1 MLNET
6 LNLILINTT
15 TWNKKVWIW
24 VFVPSVP
31 SREPATHG
39 RTGSQDVTP
48 GGYGTG
54 AQDIIHG
61 SQVVAVGTALATS
74 SLPIGAQQGPV
85 MVCCLSTVTVS
96 WDITGWLNL
105 TVEPPC
111 NG

>member
-1 MLNET
+1 M
-6 LNLILINTT
+6 
-15 TWNKKVWIW
+15 
-24 VFVPSVP
+24 P

-85 MVCCLSTVTVS
+85 MVCFLSEYGMIDSFRVVLNE
-96 WDITGWLNL
+96 IT
-105 TVEPPC
+105 
-111 NG
+111 

>member
-1 MLNET
+1 M
-6 LNLILINTT
+6 
-15 TWNKKVWIW
+15 
-24 VFVPSVP
+24 P

-39 RTGSQDVTP
+39 RTASQDVTP

-85 MVCCLSTVTVS
+85 MVCCRLTVTVS
-96 WDITGWLNL
+96 IERVQDS
-105 TVEPPC
+105 
-111 NG
+111 